1 MGHYIETDKR
11 SWLSEQARF
20 MRVRVDLPLDDPLRR
35 GGNIVNLE
43 GEKMWVT
50 FRYERLPTFCFQCGW
65 LGHDEKH
72 CQCQLHTPNL
82 AKQYGEWMRASGNQ
96 MGNSEKPKPQ
106 NSWDVDEVRSGKSSD
121 RSTLATATFSN
132 PDLSRRLEIEIQN
145 CDQISKSDA
154 SNVASGLDETASKS
168 MENQG
173 CNPTVPRSKGSSRD
187 QHNTKALVGNISDKF
202 SLVGLLSSSLQKAQE
217 ISRAHTQ
224 KLNSHC

>member
-1 MGHYIETDKR
+1 
-11 SWLSEQARF
+11 
-20 MRVRVDLPLDDPLRR
+20 
-35 GGNIVNLE
+35 
-43 GEKMWVT
+43 
-50 FRYERLPTFCFQCGW
+50 
-65 LGHDEKH
+65 
-72 CQCQLHTPNL
+72 
-82 AKQYGEWMRASGNQ
+82 MRASGNQ

-154 SNVASGLDETASKS
+154 SNVASGLDETALKS
-168 MENQG
+168 VKNQG
-173 CNPTVPRSKGSSRD
+173 CNPTVPRLEGSSRD